1 MFKKII
7 DFIKKQKKIILAII
21 IIIGVSCLIKYIKEM
36 KKEDFE
42 EMIDQDERKYD
53 DALEKRIAE
62 VKEEAP
68 RYDAELLLS
77 VNKPYEQTTND
88 GKGWW
93 SEVVQGKGTQDIYT
107 KEDSD
112 DWIFPY

>member
-1 MFKKII
+1 MFDFLKKYKKELLVII
-7 DFIKKQKKIILAII
+7 T
-21 IIIGVSCLIKYIKEM
+21 IIGVSCLIKYFSGM
-36 KKEDFE
+36 KKEEFE

-62 VKEEAP
+62 VKKEAP

-77 VNKPYEQTTND
+77 VNKPHEQSVD
-88 GKGWW
+88 DKKGWW
-93 SEVVQGKGTQDIYT
+93 GEVVQGKGVDDIYT
-107 KEDSD
+107 KEDAD

>member
-1 MFKKII
+1 MIKTIVDFLKKY
-7 DFIKKQKKIILAII
+7 KKVILVII
-21 IIIGVSCLIKYIKEM
+21 IIIGVSCLIKYIKGI

-62 VKEEAP
+62 VKEEQP

-77 VNKPYEQTTND
+77 VNKPHEQPVD
-88 GKGWW
+88 DKKGWW
-93 SEVVQGKGTQDIYT
+93 ANVVNGKENNIYT
-107 KEDSD
+107 KEDSEN
-112 DWIFPY
+112 WIWPY